1 MVEAEFLAAPEDPAA
16 LTEAQAVAAAE
27 RILRLAVELWGS

>member
-1 MVEAEFLAAPEDPAA
+1 VVEAEFLAAPEDPAA
-16 LTEAQAVAAAE
+16 LTEEQAVAAAE